1 MRLPPGSRFPTPDA
15 GAVLGV
21 DLVPMVTA
29 VRKGSLGPQS
39 PNRWDFRPYGHPAQ
53 MDDSSRMELDR
64 HGLEKLEREECLS
77 LLAGRSVGRVGITI
91 AALPAI
97 FPVNFALLEG
107 DIVFRSSPG
116 SKLTAAAQRAI
127 VAFEV
132 DDTDSMFHSGWSVL
146 VVGPAHEITDPA
158 ELARAEKLPLTPWA
172 PGTKGHYIRI
182 RSEIV
187 SGRRIGMWEGS
198 PVAKPGVSTYH

>member
-1 MRLPPGSRFPTPDA
+1 
-15 GAVLGV
+15 
-21 DLVPMVTA
+21 
-29 VRKGSLGPQS
+29 
-39 PNRWDFRPYGHPAQ
+39 
-53 MDDSSRMELDR
+53 MELDR
-64 HGLEKLEREECLS
+64 HGLEKLDREECLN
-77 LLAGRSVGRVGITI
+77 LLSTRSVGRVGITI

-97 FPVNFALLEG
+97 FPVNFAMLEG

-132 DDTDSMFHSGWSVL
+132 DEADNMFHAGWSVL
-146 VVGPAHEITDPA
+146 VVGPAHEITDAA
-158 ELARAEKLPLTPWA
+158 ELERAAALPLAPWA
-172 PGTKGHYIRI
+172 PGAKGHYIRI

-198 PVAKPGVSTYH
+198 PLGAKPHSARSYS